1 MNKPV
6 DSQLASS
13 HLDGSLRSAGNEIEQ
28 PRRRFAKRVQAL
40 FSDSSLT
47 KKASL
52 NALAGG
58 LEYAARLLVG
68 FFVTPVLVA
77 GLGDYYYGVNQVL
90 TRLMGYLQPA
100 SGRPTQALKMK
111 LANQQLVAVDEE
123 KRKFVG
129 STLMILGYFLPLT
142 IIAGSIITW
151 FAPIWLKATPESYA
165 TIRVA
170 SGVLVLNMIL
180 FNLSNVPRSALE
192 GENLGYKRMGIS
204 ALLVLVGGGLIWLA
218 VVLKTGLVGVTV
230 AAVISTLISGI
241 FYLLIVRSFASW
253 FGIRRA
259 SRQDNR
265 EFLALSIWFML
276 WNLINTLMMASD
288 VVVLGLFNSVQSVTN
303 YTLTKYAPETTIN
316 IIAIAVFSILPGL
329 GGIIGSGDIVKA
341 AKVRREIMSFT
352 WWILTV
358 FGTTIL
364 LWNQSFL
371 DLWVGNE
378 HYPGGFTNLLIVLM
392 VSQFVIMRNDANVID
407 LTLKLKQKVILGL
420 ISVTLSIGLAVFF
433 VSSLKMGIPGVIAG
447 IMSGR
452 AVLSVAY
459 PLMVGKMIKIPIL
472 QQVKALL
479 RPLVVTLLLFFGFLS
494 IGSKLAQWDSFL
506 TSSWIGLII
515 SVGFT
520 FVCILFVTFFTGFTA
535 QQRTAIRL
543 RLTAIVSSKAGK
555 GAQGTS

>member
-1 MNKPV
+1 MNKPAN
-6 DSQLASS
+6 SQLTS
-13 HLDGSLRSAGNEIEQ
+13 GSLRVVEKEIEH
-28 PRRRFAKRVQAL
+28 PRRDLVNRLRSLFA
-40 FSDSSLT
+40 DSSLT

-52 NALAGG
+52 NALASG

-90 TRLMGYLQPA
+90 SRLMGYLQPA

-111 LANQQLVAVDEE
+111 LANQQMVAVDEE

-129 STLMILGYFLPLT
+129 STLVILGYFLPLT

-151 FAPIWLKATPESYA
+151 FAPIWFKATPESYT
-165 TIRVA
+165 TIRIA
-170 SGVLVLNMIL
+170 SGVLVLDMIL

-204 ALLVLVGGGLIWLA
+204 ALLVLVAGGLIWLA
-218 VVLKTGLVGVTV
+218 VILKTGLIGVTV
-230 AAVISTLISGI
+230 AAIISTIISGI
-241 FYLLIVRSFASW
+241 FYLLVARNYAPW
-253 FGIRRA
+253 FGISWA
-259 SRQDNR
+259 SREDNR

-276 WNLINTLMMASD
+276 WNLINTLMTASD
-288 VVVLGLFNSVQSVTN
+288 VVVLGLFHSVQSVTN

-329 GGIIGSGDIVKA
+329 GGIIGSGDMLKA
-341 AKVRREIMSFT
+341 AKVRSEIMSFT

-358 FGTTIL
+358 FGATIL

-371 DLWVGNE
+371 ALWVGDE
-378 HYPGGFTNLLIVLM
+378 HFPGGFTNLLIVLM

-433 VSSLKMGIPGVIAG
+433 VSGLQMGIPGVIAG

-452 AVLSVAY
+452 ALLSVAY
-459 PLMVGKMIKIPIL
+459 PLIVGKMIKISVM
-472 QQVKALL
+472 QQVKSIL
-479 RPLVVTLLLFFGFLS
+479 RPVAVTLALFFGFSS
-494 IGSKLAQWDSFL
+494 IGGQLAHWDSFL
-506 TSSWIGLII
+506 TSSWVGLVI
-515 SVGFT
+515 SVVFT
-520 FVCILFVTFFTGFTA
+520 FIFMLMVTFITGFTKN
-535 QQRTAIRL
+535 QRLSIRHRLSAIF
-543 RLTAIVSSKAGK
+543 SSKTTRA
-555 GAQGTS
+555 TSGVK

>member
-6 DSQLASS
+6 DSQLNSPS
-13 HLDGSLRSAGNEIEQ
+13 LDGSLRTAEVEIAR
-28 PRRRFAKRVQAL
+28 PRRSFAKRIRGL
-40 FSDSSLT
+40 FVDSSLT

-58 LEYAARLLVG
+58 LEYIARLLVG

-90 TRLMGYLQPA
+90 SRLMGYLQPA

-129 STLMILGYFLPLT
+129 STLVILGYFLPLT
-142 IIAGSIITW
+142 VIAGVIITW
-151 FAPIWLKATPESYA
+151 FAPIWLKATPESYT
-165 TIRVA
+165 TIRIA

-218 VVLKTGLVGVTV
+218 VTLKTGLVGVTV

-241 FYLLIVRSFASW
+241 FYLLVVRNYAPW

-316 IIAIAVFSILPGL
+316 IIAIVVFSILPGL
-329 GGIIGSGDIVKA
+329 GGIIGSGDVVKA
-341 AKVRREIMSFT
+341 AKVRSEIMSFT

-358 FGTTIL
+358 FGATIL

-371 DLWVGNE
+371 GLWVGNE
-378 HYPGGFTNLLIVLM
+378 HFPGGFTNLLIVLM
-392 VSQFVIMRNDANVID
+392 VSQFVILRNDANVID

-420 ISVTLSIGLAVFF
+420 ISVTFSIGLAVFF
-433 VSSLKMGIPGVIAG
+433 VSNLQMGIPGVIAG
-447 IMSGR
+447 IMAGR
-452 AVLSVAY
+452 AILSVAY
-459 PLMVGKMIKIPIL
+459 PLMVGKMIRIPIL
-472 QQVKALL
+472 QQAKAVL
-479 RPLVVTLLLFFGFLS
+479 RPLVVTLALFFGFLS
-494 IGSKLAQWDSFL
+494 IGSKLARWDTFL

-520 FVCILFVTFFTGFTA
+520 FLTMLVVTFFLGFSA
-535 QQRTAIRL
+535 QQRNAIQH
-543 RLTAIVSSKAGK
+543 RLTAIISSKTTRGAAGVK
-555 GAQGTS
+555 